1 MSWGHCK
8 KWPRTASL
16 KQQGSGDQKSKIK
29 LSQGQAPSKVSRG
42 GFFLPPPASGGSR
55 EPCLWPRPFSI
66 YLHPHMALLRVSLLL
81 SSPLQQKEPPSS
93 RKITSQDPYFNYI
106 CEDSISKEVHVLRFQ
121 VDMSWGTQFSPVE
134 TLRQGWARGLLHVS
148 QSQQRTPLPRW
159 VPRPPPGL
167 PGLTPPA
174 PPPRG
179 LCKAREP
186 HLALPFTLDVPL
198 RREPDRLRGRRRVRE
213 PGQHQ
218 VEAEGWG
225 ERSPHHPHR

>member
-1 MSWGHCK
+1 
-8 KWPRTASL
+8 
-16 KQQGSGDQKSKIK
+16 
-29 LSQGQAPSKVSRG
+29 
-42 GFFLPPPASGGSR
+42 
-55 EPCLWPRPFSI
+55 
-66 YLHPHMALLRVSLLL
+66 MALLRVSLLL
-81 SSPLQQKEPPSS
+81 SYPLQQKEPPSS

-148 QSQQRTPLPRW
+148 QSQRRTPLPCW

-167 PGLTPPA
+167 PRLTPPA

-198 RREPDRLRGRRRVRE
+198 RKEPDRLRGRRQVRE

-225 ERSPHHPHR
+225 ERSPHHPHRRVLSGGAAARHWAGKSAWHLGIGEPWGQPLRKHGIGPRGPGR